1 MKVIDVISKCED
13 LLEVSY
19 TREDLLNSFNVI
31 EHDLALNYLPL
42 YATHQCNSKVVYY
55 SDFEYDPVR
64 IVGCNCMFKLYPAYI
79 ESCDNITHIDYAYTP
94 HCKELYDECS
104 YNEEFA
110 KCLSYGVISEYL
122 LSQGFYEESL
132 QWNNK
137 YKKEIELLMF

>member
-13 LLEVSY
+13 LLEVGY
-19 TREDLLNSFNVI
+19 TREALLDCFNEV
-31 EHDLALNYLPL
+31 ERELALNYLPL
-42 YATHQCNSKVVYY
+42 YATHQCSSKVVYY

-79 ESCDNITHIDYAYTP
+79 ESCDDITHIDYAYTP

-104 YNEEFA
+104 YNESFT
-110 KCLSYGVISEYL
+110 KCLSYGVIAEYL

-132 QWNNK
+132 LWNNK
-137 YKKEIELLMF
+137 YQKEIELLMF